1 MFERARLTL
10 AASYAAALA
19 LTLAGIGAVSYFL
32 IRDDLH
38 SEVDRSLSSATDQLR
53 SLNVTALPAATPSPD
68 AHSDDDD
75 EGHDDHEKSSDD
87 PAVLAVIS
95 TDVFYFTFDS
105 TGVLTS
111 NPRGANLEGIDLASL
126 AGKASGD
133 DISQVHG
140 DAGDYRLLV
149 SKSNDGSYLGVGR
162 SLRLVNHQLATLRW
176 VFLGGGLVG
185 LVLALGSGFWLAGR
199 TLTPIRRS
207 LESQRQFVSDASH
220 ELRTP
225 LAIAKANNSML
236 LDDPEVTIESRLD
249 QAEAVA
255 AELDHLSVLVGD
267 LTTLA
272 RADEGRANLML
283 EALDLGAITEEVVR
297 DMGALAEVTGRR
309 LSSEIHPVSVR
320 GDRARL
326 RQLLVILIDNSL
338 KYAPEGGS
346 VFVRCGP
353 EGGRAEVTVTD
364 DGPGIPVEDQKRI
377 FERFYRVD
385 SERTRGKGGT
395 GLGLAIGKWICEAHG
410 GRIGVESQ
418 PGHGTTFRVR
428 LPLG

>member
-19 LTLAGIGAVSYFL
+19 LTIAGIGAVSYFL

-38 SEVDRSLSSATDQLR
+38 SEVDRSLSSATDQFR
-53 SLNVTALPAATPSPD
+53 SMNVTALPTFTPSPR
-68 AHSDDDD
+68 AGGGDDD
-75 EGHDDHEKSSDD
+75 EEGGGHESGSDD
-87 PAVLAVIS
+87 SAVLAVIS

-105 TGVLTS
+105 AGNVLT
-111 NPRGANLEGIDLASL
+111 NPRGANLEGIDVAALAQSASS
-126 AGKASGD
+126 AG
-133 DISQVHG
+133 ISQVHG
-140 DAGDYRLLV
+140 NAGDYRLLV
-149 SKSNDGSYLGVGR
+149 SKSGDASYLGVGR

-185 LVLALGSGFWLAGR
+185 LVVALGSGFWLAGR
-199 TLTPIRRS
+199 TLHPIRRS

-236 LDDPEVTIESRLD
+236 LDDPELTIESRLD

-272 RADEGRANLML
+272 RADEGRANLMF
-283 EALDLGAITEEVVR
+283 EPLDLGAITEEVVR
-297 DMGALAEVTGRR
+297 DMGALAEVAGRR
-309 LSSEIHPVSVR
+309 LSSEIQPVNVQ

-338 KYAPEGGS
+338 KYASEGGS
-346 VFVRCGP
+346 VVVHCGP
-353 EGGRAEVTVTD
+353 EAGRAEVTVTD
-364 DGPGIPVEDQKRI
+364 DGPGIPAQDQKRI

-395 GLGLAIGKWICEAHG
+395 GLGLAIGKWISEAHG
-410 GRIGVESQ
+410 GRIAVESQ
-418 PGHGTTFRVR
+418 PGQGTTFRVR
-428 LPLG
+428 LPLA